1 MWRNP
6 KYYPAAPATAEPAP
20 PEPAGETL
28 IEFERNRG
36 AERLRVS
43 LEEYQGHEYV
53 RLQVWARG
61 PSGDWWP
68 VKGKC
73 VTVKLREVDGLV
85 AALRQ
90 VEGRADHQAS
100 GLQQGRARAVSGLG
114 VGGPYQT
121 RSGSRDGGGGDPR
134 RPTLPLGNG
143 GAFDEFGGGQS

>member
-114 VGGPYQT
+114 VGGTVPNT
-121 RSGSRDGGGGDPR
+121 FRVPR
-134 RPTLPLGNG
+134 RGRWGPSAAHPAPRQRRRLR
-143 GAFDEFGGGQS
+143 